1 MRLMTT
7 TVLSLLVAA
16 PLMCIGA
23 PARADNNDW
32 MGQAQQFLNNR
43 GNDQNRDAYERGRE
57 DEMRRQQADQDR
69 YRYRR
74 NDDDRDLSRDDRY
87 RQPDNGYSNNER

>member
-7 TVLSLLVAA
+7 TALSLLAAA
-16 PLMCIGA
+16 PLMCLGA
-23 PARADNNDW
+23 PAQAGNNDW